1 MSIKPEKTKVGFIG
15 LGVMGKSMAGHI
27 LKAGYT
33 LHVYTRTKNSSDDL
47 ITQGGIWEDSIKELS
62 RQCDVII
69 TMVGFPSDVEE
80 VYLSE
85 NGILANAE
93 KGSLIVDMT
102 TSSPDLALK
111 IYEKAKSS
119 GIEALDAPVSGG
131 DIGARNATLTIMVG
145 GDSKSFDRALPLF
158 ESMGNNVV
166 LQGGPGAGQ
175 HTKMANQMAMA
186 AGLISVCESLSY
198 AKKAGLDPE
207 KVLKSIGTG
216 SAGSWSLNNLGPR
229 IIAGNMDPG
238 FYVKHFIKDMK
249 IAADSSRNLELE
261 TPGLDLAL
269 SLYKK
274 LAEMGH
280 ENKGTQALWKLF
292 E

>member
-47 ITQGGIWEDSIKELS
+47 ITQGAIWEDSIKELS

>member
-1 MSIKPEKTKVGFIG
+1 MSIRPEKTKVGFIG

>member
-93 KGSLIVDMT
+93 KGSLLVDMT

>member
-131 DIGARNATLTIMVG
+131 DIGASNATLTIMVG
-145 GDSKSFDRALPLF
+145 GDTKSFDRALPLF
-158 ESMGNNVV
+158 EAMGNNVV